1 MTDGGRRESDRIAVP
16 NMTESQKIFSSIIEN
31 QITINTAVN
40 DLQKNQAKHHKVL
53 LEGNGDLPM
62 LERVRNLEKFIDSW
76 KYWGRFI
83 GGAMVIQTIAFAFA
97 VMIAIIRF
105 LPLLE
110 SLAKNP

>member
-1 MTDGGRRESDRIAVP
+1 MPEGRREADRISVP

-40 DLQKNQAKHHKVL
+40 DLQEIQAKHHKVL
-53 LEGNGDLPM
+53 LEGNGELPM
-62 LERVRNLEKFIDSW
+62 LERLRNVEAFIGNW

-83 GGAMVIQTIAFAFA
+83 GGAMIVQTIAFAFA
-97 VMIAIIRF
+97 IAIALIRF

-110 SLAKNP
+110 KLANTP